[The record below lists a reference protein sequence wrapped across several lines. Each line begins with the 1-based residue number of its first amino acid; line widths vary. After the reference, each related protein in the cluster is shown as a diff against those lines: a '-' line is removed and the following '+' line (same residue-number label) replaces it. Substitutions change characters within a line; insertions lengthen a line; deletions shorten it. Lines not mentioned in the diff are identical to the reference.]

1 MSPHAEDSPTRNPA
15 PKTQHPVVVVGGGH
29 AGVEAAYASARLGVP
44 TILVSLRQNG
54 IAQMSCNPAIGGV
67 GKGHL
72 VKEVDALGGLM
83 GRAIDATGIQFRT
96 LNTSKGAA
104 ARASRAQAD
113 RELYKGWV
121 QSFLATLPNLNFI
134 EGEVAAIE
142 CYQEGNSRVKGITL
156 SDGSFIPA
164 RAVVLTT
171 GTFLRGL
178 MHSGELQT
186 VGGRLGDKAS
196 NSLSDSLRA
205 LGFPLGRLKT
215 GTPPR
220 LKLSSIDLSQ
230 LIEQPGDTPPQPFSF
245 MTERIDRPQISCWM
259 TATNELVHDIIR
271 ANKDRSPMFN
281 GQIKSGGP
289 RYCPSIEDKV
299 FRFADKLS
307 HTVFLEPEGFN
318 SDVVYPN
325 GISTS
330 LPIDIQERFVR
341 SIKGLE
347 RVEFL
352 APGYAVEY
360 DFIDPRHLNPTYQ
373 TKDVAGLFLAGQ
385 INGTSGYEEAAAQ
398 GIVAGI
404 NAALSV
410 LDREPISIS
419 RGQGYIGVMTDDLTS
434 TGVDEPYRM
443 FTSRAEYRLILREDN
458 ALKRLAPLAKSL
470 GLLTPEQVARFE
482 AREKSYAKAC
492 EWLNVTR
499 IKPSVEANRWLEG
512 HGTAALKDSVT
523 LGQLLKRPQ
532 LGICDILEFS
542 PYRAS
547 ELADDDSEGLS
558 QELIAALEIEF
569 KFSGYLDRQD
579 EEVRQLKRS
588 ESEAIPADFPY
599 ELIRQLRTEAREKLK
614 QHRPASLGQA
624 MRIPGMTPS
633 TVSLLAIYL
642 KRYRAGEF
650 GGANNG
656 LTPHPSA
663 TTIESRAD
671 KNRSFE

>member
-1 MSPHAEDSPTRNPA
+1 
-15 PKTQHPVVVVGGGH
+15 
-29 AGVEAAYASARLGVP
+29 
-44 TILVSLRQNG
+44 
-54 IAQMSCNPAIGGV
+54 
-67 GKGHL
+67 
-72 VKEVDALGGLM
+72 
-83 GRAIDATGIQFRT
+83 
-96 LNTSKGAA
+96 
-104 ARASRAQAD
+104 
-113 RELYKGWV
+113 V
-121 QSFLATLPNLNFI
+121 QSFLFTVPNLTII

-142 CYQEGNSRVKGITL
+142 IESQGGSHVKGITL
-156 SDGSFIPA
+156 SDGSFIGA

-178 MHSGELQT
+178 MHSGDLQT
-186 VGGRLGDKAS
+186 IGGRLGDKAS

-220 LKLSSIDLSQ
+220 LKLSSIDLSE

-259 TATNELVHDIIR
+259 TATNEVVHDIIR
-271 ANKDRSPMFN
+271 SNKELSPMFN

-299 FRFADKLS
+299 FRFADKVS

-360 DFIDPRHLNPTYQ
+360 DFIDPRHLNPTYE
-373 TKDVAGLFLAGQ
+373 TKDLAGLFLAGQ

-398 GIVAGI
+398 GIIAGI
-404 NAALSV
+404 NAALTV
-410 LDREPISIS
+410 LERDPVAIS

-434 TGVDEPYRM
+434 NGVDEPYRM

-458 ALKRLAPLAKSL
+458 AVKRLAPLAKSL
-470 GLLTPEQVARFE
+470 GLLTPDQVGRFE
-482 AREKSYAKAC
+482 AREERYAKAT
-492 EWLNVTR
+492 EWLNATR
-499 IKPSVEANRWLEG
+499 IKPSIETNRWLEE
-512 HGTAALKDSVT
+512 HGTAALKDSIT

-532 LGICDILEFS
+532 LTLVDVLELY
-542 PYRAS
+542 PYGS
-547 ELADDDSEGLS
+547 GESGVDDSHGLS

-569 KFSGYLDRQD
+569 KFSGYLDRQE
-579 EEVRQLKRS
+579 EEVRQLRRS

-614 QHRPASLGQA
+614 KHRPASLGQA

-650 GGANNG
+650 GQ
-656 LTPHPSA
+656 
-663 TTIESRAD
+663 RAEL
-671 KNRSFE
+671 SC